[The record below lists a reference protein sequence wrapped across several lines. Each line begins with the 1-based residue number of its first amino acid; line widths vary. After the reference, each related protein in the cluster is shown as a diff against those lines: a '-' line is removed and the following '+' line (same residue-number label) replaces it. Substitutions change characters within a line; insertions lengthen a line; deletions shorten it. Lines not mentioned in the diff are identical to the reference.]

1 MTIEQLIS
9 EVEIQFQR
17 PLSIEEAERLLG
29 YVAKRLPG
37 RVHYRAH
44 YFRSIDPND
53 CSELQIEGSALKID
67 GDISRVGSPMAFD
80 TFHMEPLEEDTSK
93 LEIMKFQLVP
103 GWKLEEYKLEIK
115 QLWEDTR
122 RLVDAYF
129 EETPNSFE
137 ETPNS

>member
-1 MTIEQLIS
+1 MTIDEVIS

-17 PLSIEEAERLLG
+17 PLSIWEAEGLLG

-53 CSELQIEGSALKID
+53 CSELQIEGRALKIN

-80 TFHMEPLEEDTSK
+80 TFYIEPSEEDTSK

-103 GWKLEEYKLEIK
+103 GWELGDYRPEIRG
-115 QLWEDTR
+115 LWNDTR
-122 RLVDAYF
+122 RLIDAYF
-129 EETPNSFE
+129 EETPNS
-137 ETPNS
+137 